1 MTDEN
6 GDALPLSMAA
16 ALSVLPPF
24 NLTTNH
30 PIRYGAK
37 AKSLSSLVHFWSD
50 GKTSCNQFI
59 GRPQTFVELQL
70 RFKQHFYTKKM

>member
-6 GDALPLSMAA
+6 EDAFPLPLSMAA

-30 PIRYGAK
+30 PIR
-37 AKSLSSLVHFWSD
+37 
-50 GKTSCNQFI
+50 
-59 GRPQTFVELQL
+59 
-70 RFKQHFYTKKM
+70 